1 MEYATLTKRN
11 RIDGL
16 LVGPQDP
23 NWDAARQAW
32 NLAADQR
39 PAAVALPDSARDVAD
54 IVEFAKQTGY
64 RIAPQGTGHNAHPLG
79 DLSDTIL
86 LKTSRMTGVTIDPVA
101 RRARV
106 RAGAL
111 WADVTAAAGEHGLAP
126 LAGSSPDVGVVG
138 YSLGGGI
145 SWLGR
150 KYGLAANSVL
160 AIEIVTADGEILRA
174 DRVQEPDLFW
184 ALRGGGGNF
193 GVVTELEMAL
203 YPVSE
208 LYAGWLIWD
217 IERAAEVL
225 KTWTEWTKTVPDE
238 VTSIGRILQLPPI
251 PDIPEP
257 LRGRRLVV
265 VEAAILSGPAERNAL
280 LAPLRA
286 LAPEMDTFEV
296 IPASALNRLH
306 QDPDHPVP
314 GFGDHMLLGGAPAD
328 AIDALVGVAGAD
340 SGSPLLSVELRHLGG
355 ALGRPEPEAGALSHI
370 DAEYAMFAV
379 GMAMDEQMGAA
390 VKAHLSVVKDALAPW
405 DAGREYLNFA
415 ERATDVSR
423 LFNGDAYGRLQKVKA
438 EYDPG
443 DMFRANHA
451 VPPLSE

>member
-1 MEYATLTKRN
+1 MEYATLVKRN

-16 LVGPQDP
+16 LIGPNDP
-23 NWDAARQAW
+23 NWDVARQAW
-32 NLAADQR
+32 NLTVDQH
-39 PAAVALPDSARDVAD
+39 PAAVALPDSVHDVAD
-54 IVEFAKQTGY
+54 IVEFARQTGY
-64 RIAPQGTGHNAHPLG
+64 RIAVQGTGHNAHPLG

-126 LAGSSPDVGVVG
+126 LSGSSPDVGVVG
-138 YSLGGGI
+138 YTLGGGI

-160 AIEIVTADGEILRA
+160 AVEIVTADGEILRA
-174 DRVQEPDLFW
+174 DRVQEPELFW

-193 GVVTELEMAL
+193 GVVTAIEFAL

-217 IERAAEVL
+217 IEHAGEVL
-225 KTWTEWTKTVPDE
+225 RAWSEWTKTLPDE

-265 VEAAILSGPAERNAL
+265 VEAAILSAAGERDAL
-280 LAPLRA
+280 LEPLRA
-286 LAPEMDTFEV
+286 LAPEMDTFAV
-296 IPASALNRLH
+296 IPAAALSRLH
-306 QDPDHPVP
+306 QDPDHPVA
-314 GFGDHMLLGGAPAD
+314 GYGDHMLLADAPAE
-328 AIDALVGVAGAD
+328 AIDALVGAAGAG

-355 ALGRPEPEAGALSHI
+355 ALGDAAPDAGALSHI
-370 DAEYAMFAV
+370 EAGFSMFAV
-379 GMAMDEQMGAA
+379 GMAVTEEMGAA
-390 VKAHLSVVKDALAPW
+390 TRAHLPVVRDALAPW

-423 LFNGDAYGRLQKVKA
+423 LFNGDAYARLQKVKA

-443 DMFRANHA
+443 NMFRANHA

>member
-1 MEYATLTKRN
+1 MEYATLVKRN
-11 RIDGL
+11 RVDGL
-16 LVGPQDP
+16 LVGPNDP
-23 NWDAARQAW
+23 NWDVARQAW
-32 NLAADQR
+32 NLTVDQH
-39 PAAVALPDSARDVAD
+39 PAAVAMPDSAHDVAD
-54 IVEFAKQTGY
+54 IVEFAAQTGY
-64 RIAPQGTGHNAHPLG
+64 RVAPQGTGHNAHPLG

-138 YSLGGGI
+138 YTLGGGI

-160 AIEIVTADGEILRA
+160 AVEIVTADGEIVRA
-174 DRVQEPDLFW
+174 DRVQEPELFW

-193 GVVTELEMAL
+193 GVVTALEFAL
-203 YPVSE
+203 YPVAE
-208 LYAGWLIWD
+208 LYAGWLVWD
-217 IERAAEVL
+217 IERAGDVL
-225 KTWTEWTKTVPDE
+225 AVWSEWTRTVPDE

-257 LRGRRLVV
+257 LRGRRLAVI
-265 VEAAILSGPAERNAL
+265 EAAILSGPAERTAL
-280 LAPLRA
+280 LEPLRA
-286 LAPEMDTFEV
+286 LGPEMDTFEV
-296 IPASALNRLH
+296 IPAPALSRLH

-314 GFGDHMLLGGAPAD
+314 GHGDHMLLADAPAE
-328 AIDALVGVAGAD
+328 AIHALVGAAGAD

-355 ALGRPEPEAGALSHI
+355 ALGRPAPDAGALSHV
-370 DAEYAMFAV
+370 DAAYAMFAV

-390 VKAHLSVVKDALAPW
+390 VRAHLPVVKDALAPW

-423 LFNGDAYGRLQKVKA
+423 LFAGDAYARLQSVKSQ
-438 EYDPG
+438 YDPG
-443 DMFRANHA
+443 NMFRANHA

>member
-1 MEYATLTKRN
+1 MEYATLVKRN

-16 LVGPQDP
+16 LVAPGDH

-32 NLAADQR
+32 NLTADQR
-39 PAAVALPDSARDVAD
+39 PAAVALPDTVHDVAD
-54 IVEFAKQTGY
+54 VVEFARQTGY
-64 RIAPQGTGHNAHPLG
+64 KIAPQGTGHNAHPLG

-86 LKTSRMTGVTIDPVA
+86 LKTSRMTGVVIDPVA

-160 AIEIVTADGEILRA
+160 AVELVTADGEIVRA

-193 GVVTELEMAL
+193 GVVTSIEMAL

-208 LYAGWLIWD
+208 LHAGWLIWD
-217 IERAAEVL
+217 IDRAGDVL
-225 KTWTEWTKTVPDE
+225 KAWREWVDTVPDE

-257 LRGRRLVV
+257 LRGRRLAV
-265 VEAAILSGPAERNAL
+265 VEAAMLMKPAEADAL
-280 LAPLRA
+280 LEPLRA
-286 LAPEMDTFEV
+286 LGPEMDTFET
-296 IPASALNRLH
+296 IQAPALSRLH

-314 GFGDHMLLGGAPAD
+314 GFGDHMLLADAPSE
-328 AIDALVGVAGAD
+328 AIDALVRAAGAQ

-355 ALGRPEPEAGALSHI
+355 AIGRPAPDAGALSHI
-370 DAEYAMFAV
+370 DAAFAMFAV
-379 GMAMDEQMGAA
+379 GMAMDDAMGAA
-390 VKAHLSVVKDALAPW
+390 VNAHLPVVKDALAPW
-405 DAGREYLNFA
+405 DAGRQYLNFA
-415 ERATDVSR
+415 ERATDVSL
-423 LFNGDAYGRLQKVKA
+423 LFPDDVYGRLREVKSQ
-438 EYDPG
+438 YDPG
-443 DMFRANHA
+443 NMFRANHA

>member
-1 MEYATLTKRN
+1 MEFATLVKRN
-11 RIDGL
+11 RVDGL
-16 LVGPQDP
+16 LVGPNDP
-23 NWDAARQAW
+23 NWDIARQAW
-32 NLAADQR
+32 NLAVDQR
-39 PAAVALPDSARDVAD
+39 PAAVALPDDARDVAD
-54 IVEFAKQTGY
+54 IVEFARQAGY
-64 RIAPQGTGHNAHPLG
+64 HIAPQTTGHNAGPLG

-86 LKTSRMTGVTIDPVA
+86 VKTSRMTGVTIDPVA

-106 RAGAL
+106 RAGAV

-138 YSLGGGI
+138 YTLGGGI

-160 AIEIVTADGEILRA
+160 AVEIVTANGEIVRA
-174 DRVQEPDLFW
+174 DRVQEPELFW
-184 ALRGGGGNF
+184 ALRGGGGSF
-193 GVVTELEMAL
+193 GVVTALEFAL

-217 IERAAEVL
+217 IERAGDVL
-225 KTWTEWTKTVPDE
+225 AAWSEWTDTVPDE

-257 LRGRRLVV
+257 LRGRRLAV

-286 LAPEMDTFEV
+286 LEPELDTFEV
-296 IPASALNRLH
+296 IQAAALSRLH
-306 QDPDHPVP
+306 QDPEHPVP
-314 GFGDHMLLGGAPAD
+314 GFGDHMLLADAPAA
-328 AIDALVGVAGAD
+328 AIDALVGAAGAD

-355 ALGRPEPEAGALSHI
+355 AIGRVEPDSGALSHI
-370 DAEYAMFAV
+370 DAKYSMFAV
-379 GMAMDEQMGAA
+379 GMAGDEQMGAA
-390 VKAHLSVVKDALAPW
+390 VRAHLPVVKDALAPW

-423 LFNGDAYGRLQKVKA
+423 LFAGGALARLRSVKSQ
-438 EYDPG
+438 YDPG